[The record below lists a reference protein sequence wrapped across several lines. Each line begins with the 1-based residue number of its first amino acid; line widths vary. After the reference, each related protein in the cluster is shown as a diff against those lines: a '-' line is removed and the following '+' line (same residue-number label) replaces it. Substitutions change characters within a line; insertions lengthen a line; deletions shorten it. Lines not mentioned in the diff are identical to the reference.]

1 MEWLTLVLNFFQPL
15 VLKCFEKTSSEDPQ
29 LVLREA
35 YDPITNK
42 MDPALVNQAI
52 PRARQAAHKARTA
65 MSKAERKQFP
75 RLSRADLYEVAEK
88 GLIDGLNASPEKLS
102 SIRSVASALIDED
115 DE

>member
-35 YDPITNK
+35 YDPVTQR

-52 PRARQAAHKARTA
+52 PRARQAANRARSS
-65 MSKAERKQFP
+65 MSKADRKQFP

-88 GLIDGLNASPEKLS
+88 GLIDGMNATQEKMG
-102 SIRSVASALIDED
+102 SIRSVASALTDED